1 VKGMEVETR
10 ISESRISNLEPW
22 TLNLFITDMPL
33 LQSKPHKSW
42 TIQQA
47 LNWADEYLQAESL
60 PDPRLSAELLLG
72 SVLGLDRLG
81 LIVHFDQSLDE
92 PEWALFQEKVLRR
105 VSHEPI
111 AYLLGQKEF
120 WSLNFEVNSDVLIPR
135 PETELL
141 VEESIKILSARTGL
155 KTVVEP
161 GTGSGA
167 ISIGLAKSTDHP
179 ETIHFLATDISW
191 EALRTA
197 QKNVFNHKVEK
208 KIHLVQGDWLGPFS
222 SRERWIDLLVSNP
235 PYVSDNEMDNL
246 PLTVK
251 RYEPLK
257 ALAGGHDGLKALRDI
272 LQQAEKQLKIGGWI
286 VLEIGETQGRQVLNL
301 AQTHHFHPAI
311 VRRDYSGK
319 DRVLKACYH
328 G

>member
-1 VKGMEVETR
+1 
-10 ISESRISNLEPW
+10 
-22 TLNLFITDMPL
+22 MPR

-47 LNWADEYLQAESL
+47 LNWADEYLQAEGL
-60 PDPRLSAELLLG
+60 PDPHLSAELLLG

-81 LIVHFDQSLDE
+81 LIVHFDQSIDE
-92 PEWALFQEKVLRR
+92 PEWAFFQERVLRR
-105 VSHEPI
+105 AGQEPI

-120 WSLNFEVNSDVLIPR
+120 WSLNFEVNPDVLIPR

-141 VEESIKILSARTGL
+141 VEESLKILSDRTGL
-155 KTVVEP
+155 KTLVEL

-167 ISIGLAKSTDHP
+167 VSIVLAKSAEHL
-179 ETIHFLATDISW
+179 ETTQCLATDISW

-208 KIHLVQGDWLGPFS
+208 KLHLVQGDWLGPFS
-222 SRERWIDLLVSNP
+222 SRERWIDLLISNP
-235 PYVSDNEMDNL
+235 PYVSDHEMDNL
-246 PLTVK
+246 PMTVK

-257 ALAGGHDGLKALRDI
+257 ALAGGQDGLEAIRHI
-272 LQQAEKQLKIGGWI
+272 FQQASKQLKVGGWLL
-286 VLEIGETQGRQVLNL
+286 LEIGETQGDQVVKL
-301 AQTHHFHPAI
+301 ARGHHFNPTTI
-311 VRRDYSGK
+311 RRDYAGR

>member
-1 VKGMEVETR
+1 
-10 ISESRISNLEPW
+10 
-22 TLNLFITDMPL
+22 
-33 LQSKPHKSW
+33 
-42 TIQQA
+42 
-47 LNWADEYLQAESL
+47 
-60 PDPRLSAELLLG
+60 
-72 SVLGLDRLG
+72 
-81 LIVHFDQSLDE
+81 
-92 PEWALFQEKVLRR
+92 
-105 VSHEPI
+105 
-111 AYLLGQKEF
+111 
-120 WSLNFEVNSDVLIPR
+120 LIPR

>member
-1 VKGMEVETR
+1 M
-10 ISESRISNLEPW
+10 L
-22 TLNLFITDMPL
+22 L
-33 LQSKPHKSW
+33 LQSKPYKSW

-47 LNWADEYLQAESL
+47 LNWADEYLQAEGL

-105 VSHEPI
+105 AGHEPI

-120 WSLNFEVNSDVLIPR
+120 WSLNFEVNPEVLIPR

-141 VEESIKILSARTGL
+141 VEESIKILSDRTGL
-155 KTVVEP
+155 KTLVEL

-167 ISIGLAKSTDHP
+167 ISIALAKSTDHP

-197 QKNVFNHKVEK
+197 KKNVFDHKLEK
-208 KIHLVQGDWLGPFS
+208 KIQLVQGDWLKPFS
-222 SRERWIDLLVSNP
+222 FRERWIDLLISNP
-235 PYVSDNEMDNL
+235 PYVSDNEMDSL

-251 RYEPLK
+251 GYEPLK
-257 ALAGGHDGLKALRDI
+257 ALAGGPDGLEAIRNI
-272 LQQAEKQLKIGGWI
+272 LQQAEKQLKVKGWLL
-286 VLEIGETQGRQVLNL
+286 LEIGETQGDQVLKL
-301 AQTHHFHPAI
+301 AQHHHFITTTIH
-311 VRRDYSGK
+311 RDYAGK
-319 DRVLKACYH
+319 DRILKACYH

>member
-1 VKGMEVETR
+1 M
-10 ISESRISNLEPW
+10 LDP
-22 TLNLFITDMPL
+22 LNPVLTVNMLP
-33 LQSKPHKSW
+33 LQSNPHKSW

-92 PEWALFQEKVLRR
+92 PEWTFFQEKVLRR
-105 VSHEPI
+105 ASHEPI

-120 WSLNFEVNSDVLIPR
+120 WSLNFEVNPDVLVPR

-155 KTVVEP
+155 KTVVEL

-167 ISIGLAKSTDHP
+167 ISIVLAKSIVHP
-179 ETIHFLATDISW
+179 GTPQFLATDISW

-197 QKNVFNHKVEK
+197 QKNAFNHKVEK

-251 RYEPLK
+251 RHEPLK
-257 ALAGGHDGLKALRDI
+257 ALAGGPDGLEAIRHI
-272 LQQAEKQLKIGGWI
+272 FQQADKQLKVGGWLL
-286 VLEIGETQGRQVLNL
+286 LEIGETQGGQVLKL
-301 AQTHHFHPAI
+301 AQDHHFNPTTI
-311 VRRDYSGK
+311 RRDYAGK
-319 DRVLKACYH
+319 DRIMKACYH

>member
-1 VKGMEVETR
+1 
-10 ISESRISNLEPW
+10 
-22 TLNLFITDMPL
+22 MPR

-47 LNWADEYLQAESL
+47 LNWAEEYLQAEGL
-60 PDPRLSAELLLG
+60 PDPHLSAELLLG
-72 SVLGLDRLG
+72 SVLELNRLG

-92 PEWALFQEKVLRR
+92 PEWALFKEKILRR
-105 VSHEPI
+105 AEQEPI

-120 WSLNFEVNSDVLIPR
+120 WSLNFEVNPDVLIPR

-141 VEESIKILSARTGL
+141 MEESMKILSNRTGL
-155 KTVVEP
+155 KTLVEL

-167 ISIGLAKSTDHP
+167 ISIALAKSTDHL
-179 ETIHFLATDISW
+179 ETTQFIATDISW

-197 QKNVFNHKVEK
+197 QKNAFNHKVEK

-222 SRERWIDLLVSNP
+222 FRKRWIDLLVSNP
-235 PYVSDNEMDNL
+235 PYVSDMEMDNL
-246 PLTVK
+246 PLTIK

-257 ALAGGHDGLKALRDI
+257 ALVGGQDGLEAIRHI
-272 LQQAEKQLKIGGWI
+272 FQQASKQLKVGGWLL
-286 VLEIGETQGRQVLNL
+286 LEIGETQNDQVLKL
-301 AQTHHFHPAI
+301 ARGHHFNPI
-311 VRRDYSGK
+311 TISRDYAGK